1 MKFAT
6 HDPLLPEIKILQ
18 WIETR
23 IILKSYRKELNL
35 NFHGKEISQREGS
48 EIDEERG
55 DSKRKWR
62 SKKDGGRLFLI
73 CGPKLEF

>member
-1 MKFAT
+1 
-6 HDPLLPEIKILQ
+6 
-18 WIETR
+18 
-23 IILKSYRKELNL
+23 L